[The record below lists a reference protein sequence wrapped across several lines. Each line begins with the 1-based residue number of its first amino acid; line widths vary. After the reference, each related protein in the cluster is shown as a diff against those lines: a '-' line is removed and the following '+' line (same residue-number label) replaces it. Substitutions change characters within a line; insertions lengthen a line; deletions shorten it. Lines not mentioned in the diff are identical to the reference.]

1 MTKVFL
7 FMYLCS
13 SIAGTDC
20 KVVPTPV
27 MMFDDMYGCTK
38 YGYDYSYKM
47 LTSFD
52 RDWVNSMG
60 AHFRFMCENKEII

>member
-1 MTKVFL
+1 
-7 FMYLCS
+7 MYLCS

-27 MMFDDMYGCTK
+27 MMFNDMYDCTK

-47 LTSFD
+47 LSSFD
-52 RDWVNSMG
+52 REWVNSMG
-60 AHFRFMCENKEII
+60 AHFRFMCEPKEII